1 MLGEIKVILLIDK
14 IIARDNIYRG
24 DSVKKTRS
32 FFVGFIVM
40 TMTVV
45 FPGCVST
52 YPKENQTDTT
62 NSMEDV
68 KFGEMSEIKL
78 IRVIRRNYI
87 ERGTK
92 RETYPDGLLFY
103 FIIRPIK
110 EQWTNP
116 TIEELRDFRID
127 GKSYLEMTREQGIAD
142 IEPNTVIYDEESIAI
157 DEFFTEPIEGLG
169 HFFIEKV
176 TICGTELPKEGV
188 VYVKLV
194 FGFDME
200 TEDFEWQFKLDFKPN
215 SMVIK

>member
-1 MLGEIKVILLIDK
+1 MKKIGLFFLG
-14 IIARDNIYRG
+14 
-24 DSVKKTRS
+24 
-32 FFVGFIVM
+32 F
-40 TMTVV
+40 TVV
-45 FPGCVST
+45 AMMVIFPGCVST

-68 KFGEMSEIKL
+68 KFGKMSEIKL

-87 ERGTK
+87 ERDNK

-116 TIEELRDFRID
+116 TIKELRDFRID
-127 GKSYLEMTREQGIAD
+127 GKSYLEMTREHDIAD
-142 IEPNTVIYDEESIAI
+142 IEPNTVIYDEESIAK

-176 TICGTELPKEGV
+176 TICGAELPKEGV
-188 VYVKLV
+188 VDVKLV

-215 SMVIK
+215 SIVIK